1 MQRKP
6 KGISWSIKQIC
17 TMIDKGTMTFDNPL
31 QRATGQWDSDDAS
44 LLIDSTLTMFV
55 PEVVALQ
62 IKQDKGNIYDIIDGI
77 QRLTYIHSYVKDQWN
92 LNELN
97 PFVLETTNEEHNI
110 SGLKFSELPEEVR
123 DAILAYS
130 ITVKYF
136 EITEDDDEESM
147 IKEIFRRLNKG
158 TRVSGEHL
166 ALVSAKKNVQDFVH
180 KMITEHKLF
189 TDVAKFTN
197 KAVLKSD
204 KQMTILQSIIYVSGL
219 DFCTFSTK
227 DVEKF
232 FMTNDITEEVLNRT
246 EGLFTVIADTFNNEY
261 NKFCTKINI
270 TSMVGF
276 LSNQENIRQV
286 KNFLVWYSTGKNSK
300 PGDAFKNNC
309 GASSTKKE
317 KVLGRVKGLEAIM
330 IDKLKKEEKEAEKET
345 ETEENTEVA

>member
-6 KGISWSIKQIC
+6 KGITWSVKQIC

-31 QRATGQWDSDDAS
+31 QRAAGQWNSDDAS

-62 IKQDKGNIYDIIDGI
+62 VKQEKGNIYDIIDGI
-77 QRLTYIHSYVKDQWN
+77 QRLSYIHSYTKDQWS
-92 LNELN
+92 LNELL
-97 PFVLETTNEEHNI
+97 PFILETTNEEHNI

-136 EITEDDDEESM
+136 EITEDDDEEIM

-166 ALVSAKKNVQDFVH
+166 ALVSAKKNVQEFVH
-180 KMITEHKLF
+180 RILTEHKLF
-189 TDVAKFTN
+189 TDVAKFTD

-204 KQMTILQSIIYVSGL
+204 KQMTILQSIILVSGL
-219 DFCTFSTK
+219 EFSTFSTK

-232 FMTNDITEEVLNRT
+232 FMTNNITDEVLNRT
-246 EGLFTVIADTFNNEY
+246 EELFTVIADTFNNEY

-276 LSNQENIRQV
+276 LSTQGNINQA
-286 KNFLVWYSTGKNSK
+286 KNFLSWYSTGKNCL
-300 PGDAFKNNC
+300 PGDAYKNYC
-309 GASSTKKE
+309 GAGSTKKD
-317 KVLGRVKGLEAIM
+317 KVLGRVKGLEILMAE
-330 IDKLKKEEKEAEKET
+330 KLRKEQKETEKET
-345 ETEENTEVA
+345 EAKNDEVA